1 MYKLIVAND
10 SVCYDT
16 LLINNYIQVYPL
28 PNANFSY
35 VISPVGSLIPGNTVI
50 FTDSSILASAWNW
63 TFGDGNGDA
72 IEKPTHQYDAGG
84 NYIATLFITS
94 DDGCTDTI
102 SKLIELGVFPTLYV
116 PNSFTPN
123 NDGKNEMFE
132 IKGSDIL
139 ESNIII
145 YNRWGQPVFTSD
157 NAKKIIG
164 TVAMNLTGHHHP
176 VYTFICSQ

>member
-1 MYKLIVAND
+1 MMRVEI
-10 SVCYDT
+10 T
-16 LLINNYIQVYPL
+16 LLH
-28 PNANFSY
+28 F
-35 VISPVGSLIPGNTVI
+35 
-50 FTDSSILASAWNW
+50 
-63 TFGDGNGDA
+63 
-72 IEKPTHQYDAGG
+72 
-84 NYIATLFITS
+84 FITS

-157 NAKKIIG
+157 NAIKNYWNGSDEFDRPSPPGVYIYLLSVTKAG
-164 TVAMNLTGHHHP
+164 GDKYSLRGKLNL
-176 VYTFICSQ
+176 IK